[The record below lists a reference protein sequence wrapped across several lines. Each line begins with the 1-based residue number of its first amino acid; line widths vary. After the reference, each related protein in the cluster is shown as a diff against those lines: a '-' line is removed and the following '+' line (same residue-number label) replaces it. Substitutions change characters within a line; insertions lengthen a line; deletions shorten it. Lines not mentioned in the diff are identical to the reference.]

1 MIQSLLLSILVFAV
15 ASSTV
20 NGARV
25 DQPNPRVPSPINQI
39 LVFHLLIASSG
50 AHWLFIQ
57 PYPFSRCAAR
67 ASGSKLWLGCSAA
80 SVFLG
85 FIS

>member
-25 DQPNPRVPSPINQI
+25 DQPNPRVPSPHR
-39 LVFHLLIASSG
+39 LVRCPLVVHSTLSFLPVCSKEHPVVSCGWAAPLL
-50 AHWLFIQ
+50 LF
-57 PYPFSRCAAR
+57 F
-67 ASGSKLWLGCSAA
+67 
-80 SVFLG
+80 
-85 FIS
+85 